1 LSLELGSSKTN
12 NIQHGQRIMKKA
24 LLLVTMVSL
33 ATAVFAAE
41 APDINIPDLKA
52 AIADGKV
59 AVIDANGTKSWR
71 EGHIPGAIDFT
82 SNKDKLTSLLPAD
95 KQALVVA
102 YCGGPKCMAYKKAVS
117 AVEKLG
123 YTNVKHLSAG
133 ISGWKKAGEKME
145 TGS

>member
-1 LSLELGSSKTN
+1 
-12 NIQHGQRIMKKA
+12 MKKV
-24 LLLVTMVSL
+24 LVLVTMVSL
-33 ATAVFAAE
+33 ATAAFAAE
-41 APDINIPDLKA
+41 APNINIADLKA

-71 EGHIPGAIDFT
+71 EGHIPGAIDFA

-102 YCGGPKCMAYKKAVS
+102 YCGGPKCKAYQKAVS

-133 ISGWKKAGEKME
+133 ISGWKKAGEKLE